1 MNIYGTETTVEV
13 LPRLCK
19 IKYDSG
25 IIDELLFVDISN
37 EYQLSS
43 GVMVLEYG
51 KAIQESIFEHL
62 RVVREGQ
69 LRIIFSPELKV
80 CIMFHRSIYIST
92 CSSHH

>member
-1 MNIYGTETTVEV
+1 MFFAETTVEV

-25 IIDELLFVDISN
+25 ILDELLFVDITN

-43 GVMVLEYG
+43 GHMVLEYG
-51 KAIQESIFEHL
+51 KAVQESIFEHL

-69 LRIIFSPELKV
+69 LRIIFTAELKV
-80 CIMFHRSIYIST
+80 GVFIEFLNM
-92 CSSHH
+92 

>member
-1 MNIYGTETTVEV
+1 M

-25 IIDELLFVDISN
+25 ILDELLFVDITN

-43 GVMVLEYG
+43 GHMVLEYG
-51 KAIQESIFEHL
+51 KAVQESIFEHL

-69 LRIIFSPELKV
+69 LRIIFTAELKV
-80 CIMFHRSIYIST
+80 GIFIEFLNM
-92 CSSHH
+92 